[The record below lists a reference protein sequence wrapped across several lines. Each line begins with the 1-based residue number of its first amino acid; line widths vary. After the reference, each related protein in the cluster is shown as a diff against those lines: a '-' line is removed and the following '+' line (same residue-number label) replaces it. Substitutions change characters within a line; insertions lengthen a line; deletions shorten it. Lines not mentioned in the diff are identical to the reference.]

1 MEISYRISWRR
12 SSGAGGSCSST
23 GTFLNG
29 EGSLVCQYGCSGT
42 IGPMSYFC
50 TDYSASE
57 DWSFGE
63 RTLTY
68 NFGSLSGIV
77 AIGFT
82 GGCWISPLG
91 CSWNISTT
99 FSLAPRGDIGEI
111 NSSPQAIT
119 VPVLRLQEGCP
130 HTIPLAVSD
139 PNGDT
144 VRCRWAA
151 GVECAGI
158 CGAFPGATLDAATCT
173 LSYLANQGPGFRAAA
188 IMVEDFLPGSSQ
200 PLSSVAFQ
208 FLVLVVSSTQAC
220 NQNPVFVDPTP
231 ANGICATIPAGGTFT
246 AQLTADSGSS
256 TIQISEIQT
265 VSPLGTQRG
274 SLQRISNTNQ
284 YFVTLTWTPQVNQ
297 QNQTHLLC
305 YTAVSSV
312 GSSSSQVCIQ
322 LAAGYTP
329 PTPFPGTAIPTQQ
342 QLRLSEITMQID
354 FNNTVQR
361 PSSSAYIIF
370 YDFNTNQE
378 VYRIDTSSSSE
389 VTFQL
394 MSITVVP
401 SYMFT
406 PGNSYYIN
414 LQRGVVQSVGACGS
428 GISNEPV
435 TAKTFWTFA
444 VMGML
449 TDSIVCI
456 NTWSVILIANS
467 FVTYVSVVLK
477 HITYCRYISIV
488 GVGSNALQK

>member
-1 MEISYRISWRR
+1 VEISYRISWRR
-12 SSGAGGSCSST
+12 SSGAGGSCSTT
-23 GTFLNG
+23 GSLLSGQGN
-29 EGSLVCQYGCSGT
+29 LVCQYGCSGT
-42 IGPMSYFC
+42 ITPMSYYC
-50 TDYSASE
+50 TDFSISE

-63 RTLTY
+63 RTIVY
-68 NFGSLSGIV
+68 NFGSRSGMV
-77 AIGFT
+77 TLGFT
-82 GGCWISPLG
+82 GSCWISPLG
-91 CSWNISTT
+91 CNWNISTT
-99 FSLAPRGDIGEI
+99 FSLTPRGDIGKI

-119 VPVLRLQEGCP
+119 VPVIRLQQGCP

-144 VRCRWAA
+144 VRCRWAV

-158 CGAFPGATLDAATCT
+158 CGAFPGAVLNSATCII
-173 LSYLANQGPGFRAAA
+173 SYTANRGTGFNAAA
-188 IMVEDFLPGSSQ
+188 IMVEDFVSGSSR

-208 FLVLVVSSTQAC
+208 FLVLVVSSSQAC
-220 NQNPVFVDPTP
+220 NQNPEFVSPTP
-231 ANGICATIPAGGTFT
+231 ANGICITIPAGGTFST
-246 AQLTADSGSS
+246 QLVADSGSS

-274 SLQRISNTNQ
+274 ALQRIRNTNT
-284 YFVTLTWTPQVNQ
+284 YSVTLRWTPQVSQ

-329 PTPFPGTAIPTQQ
+329 PAPFPGNSLPTQQ
-342 QLRLSEITMQID
+342 QFRLNEIIIPIN

-370 YDFNTNQE
+370 YDYNTNQE

-389 VTFQL
+389 VTFQV
-394 MSITVVP
+394 MSMAVVP
-401 SYMFT
+401 AFMFK

-435 TAKTFWTFA
+435 AGRTFWTFT

-449 TDSIVCI
+449 
-456 NTWSVILIANS
+456 NAHY
-467 FVTYVSVVLK
+467 F
-477 HITYCRYISIV
+477 IT
-488 GVGSNALQK
+488 

>member
-12 SSGAGGSCSST
+12 SSGAGGSCSTT
-23 GTFLNG
+23 GSLLSGQGN
-29 EGSLVCQYGCSGT
+29 LVCQYGCSGT
-42 IGPMSYFC
+42 ITRMSYYC
-50 TDYSASE
+50 TDFSISE

-63 RTLTY
+63 RTIVY
-68 NFGSLSGIV
+68 NFGSRSGMV
-77 AIGFT
+77 TLGFT
-82 GGCWISPLG
+82 GSCWISPLG
-91 CSWNISTT
+91 CNWNISTT
-99 FSLAPRGDIGEI
+99 FSLTPRGDIGKI

-119 VPVLRLQEGCP
+119 VPVIRLQQGCP

-144 VRCRWAA
+144 
-151 GVECAGI
+151 
-158 CGAFPGATLDAATCT
+158 ATCT
-173 LSYLANQGPGFRAAA
+173 ISYTANRGTGFNAAA
-188 IMVEDFLPGSSQ
+188 IMVEDFVSGSSR

-208 FLVLVVSSTQAC
+208 FLILVVSSSQAC
-220 NQNPVFVDPTP
+220 NQNPEFVAPTP
-231 ANGICATIPAGGTFT
+231 ANGICITIPAGGTFST
-246 AQLTADSGSS
+246 QLVADSGSS

-274 SLQRISNTNQ
+274 ALQRIRNTNT
-284 YFVTLTWTPQVNQ
+284 YSVTLRWTPQVSQ

-329 PTPFPGTAIPTQQ
+329 PAPFPGNAIPTQQ
-342 QLRLSEITMQID
+342 QFRLNDIIIPIS

-370 YDFNTNQE
+370 YDYNTNQE

-394 MSITVVP
+394 MSIIVVP
-401 SYMFT
+401 AFMFK

-435 TAKTFWTFA
+435 AGRTFWTFT

-449 TDSIVCI
+449 IAHCFIVDVCMC
-456 NTWSVILIANS
+456 
-467 FVTYVSVVLK
+467 TYVV
-477 HITYCRYISIV
+477 
-488 GVGSNALQK
+488 